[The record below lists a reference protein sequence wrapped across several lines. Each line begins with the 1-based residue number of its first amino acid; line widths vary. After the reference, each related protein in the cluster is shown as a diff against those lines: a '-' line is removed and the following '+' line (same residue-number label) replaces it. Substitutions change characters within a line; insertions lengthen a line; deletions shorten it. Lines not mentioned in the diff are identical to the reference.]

1 MPQSSSRAGPTSSL
15 PPKSNLDDFTQD
27 AHEHVEPLSEMI
39 ARLMRR
45 GDAAQGLL
53 VGAQLDNALEDLL

>member
-1 MPQSSSRAGPTSSL
+1 
-15 PPKSNLDDFTQD
+15 
-27 AHEHVEPLSEMI
+27 MI

-53 VGAQLDNALEDLL
+53 VGAQFDNALEDLL